1 MEPHWFGTFKNM
13 PNFPF
18 DWWIMDDSNI
28 LLEILAPL
36 LATISKVQSEKKV
49 LNGCILEFEL
59 LLPIVLYCT
68 FIFTLVFNVTS
79 TLGYYDV
86 KTLSGIETFF
96 PTFTTNYVEMIL
108 AFFDHLPPCVDIFL
122 CYKR

>member
-1 MEPHWFGTFKNM
+1 MDPHWFGTFKNM

-79 TLGYYDV
+79 TLGDYDG
-86 KTLSGIETFF
+86 KTFSDIGFF
-96 PTFTTNYVEMIL
+96 SVQ
-108 AFFDHLPPCVDIFL
+108 HLPQTTLRGFWL
-122 CYKR
+122 F

>member
-1 MEPHWFGTFKNM
+1 MDPHWFGTFKNM

-79 TLGYYDV
+79 TMGDFHV
-86 KTLSGIETFF
+86 KITYQTLSGIGVLF
-96 PTFTTNYVEMIL
+96 PTYTTV
-108 AFFDHLPPCVDIFL
+108 HPPVLLDTAI
-122 CYKR
+122 

>member
-1 MEPHWFGTFKNM
+1 MV
-13 PNFPF
+13 PNLPF

-59 LLPIVLYCT
+59 LPIVLYCT

-79 TLGYYDV
+79 TMGDFDG
-86 KTLSGIETFF
+86 KTTYKIL
-96 PTFTTNYVEMIL
+96 TFTIYSICTIPIHYRIVISL
-108 AFFDHLPPCVDIFL
+108 
-122 CYKR
+122 K